1 MYYQVVLGEE
11 SYDSLYSNEER
22 NEFLFRIFSHV
33 VLGGPVN
40 QVSHTHTHTH
50 THIYEVVTVQI
61 YEEVCQ
67 IMNSDLAQIT
77 SVWPLSNQTT
87 HSPS

>member
-1 MYYQVVLGEE
+1 MVLGEE

-40 QVSHTHTHTH
+40 QVSRTHIHIHTHMKWLQ
-50 THIYEVVTVQI
+50 YR
-61 YEEVCQ
+61 Y
-67 IMNSDLAQIT
+67 MKKYAKS
-77 SVWPLSNQTT
+77 
-87 HSPS
+87 

>member
-1 MYYQVVLGEE
+1 MVLGEE

-40 QVSHTHTHTH
+40 QVSHTHTHTYTH

-67 IMNSDLAQIT
+67 IT
-77 SVWPLSNQTT
+77 FVWPLSNQTT